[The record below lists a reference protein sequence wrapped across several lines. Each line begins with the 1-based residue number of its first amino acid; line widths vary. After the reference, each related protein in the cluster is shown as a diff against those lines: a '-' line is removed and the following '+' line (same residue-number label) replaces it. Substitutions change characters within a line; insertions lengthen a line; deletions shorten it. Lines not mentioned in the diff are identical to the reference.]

1 MATKQMKLEQL
12 NGDIQKLVEGHA
24 KAVNDILIAQDIDE
38 LVLLDGQTFKRSPV
52 K

>member
-1 MATKQMKLEQL
+1 MGKLMKWQEL
-12 NGDIQKLVEGHA
+12 NADVQKLVESHA